1 MNIPLVSAQQGKQI
15 SKKSKVS
22 SSGQKMTLKKK
33 TAVDVGTPSK
43 IETKVASEAPTE
55 KKQFGLKLS
64 AKIYTA
70 AKDNEEGFKDQWID
84 YALTPSWQF
93 TDRLTLSGSVLVSQ
107 SLNGEKKTDVLEAVM
122 PLSYKGWFFSE
133 KIYTR
138 HMLVGVFPAYQKS
151 RDLDKYQGGLRIGNG
166 LIAML
171 DPLSLSYSFS
181 VQRNFHRIDQ
191 IESADPIARENTL
204 LQWQLRHRFDAS
216 LNFTENFQ
224 TGLAFVYIEGF
235 SYGEDRPHLFSSDLS
250 FDYQF
255 TDVFS
260 AAIGVTNDASAFK
273 ENNSSNTRLFDDKTS
288 AFYLGGGLKF

>member
-1 MNIPLVSAQQGKQI
+1 MNIPLVSAQQAKQI

-22 SSGQKMTLKKK
+22 SSGQKIALKKNITANFAAPVKIK
-33 TAVDVGTPSK
+33 TK
-43 IETKVASEAPTE
+43 IATDETAE
-55 KKQFGLKLS
+55 KKQFSLKLS
-64 AKIYTA
+64 ASVYTA
-70 AKDNEEGFKDQWID
+70 AKENDKGFKDQWVD
-84 YALTPSWQF
+84 YAMTPSWQF
-93 TDRLTLSGSVLVSQ
+93 TDRLTLSASVIVSQ
-107 SLNGEKKTDVLEAVM
+107 SLNGEMKTDVLEAVM

-138 HMLVGVFPAYQKS
+138 HMLVSIFPAYQKS
-151 RDLDKYQGGLRIGNG
+151 RDLDKYQGGLRLGNG
-166 LIAML
+166 VVAIL

-181 VQRNFHRIDQ
+181 VQRNFHRIKE
-191 IESADPIARENTL
+191 IESADPLARENTL
-204 LQWQLRHRFDAS
+204 QQWQLRHRFDGS
-216 LNFTENFQ
+216 LSVTENFQ
-224 TGLAFVYIEGF
+224 TSLAFVYIEGF

-250 FDYQF
+250 FGYQF